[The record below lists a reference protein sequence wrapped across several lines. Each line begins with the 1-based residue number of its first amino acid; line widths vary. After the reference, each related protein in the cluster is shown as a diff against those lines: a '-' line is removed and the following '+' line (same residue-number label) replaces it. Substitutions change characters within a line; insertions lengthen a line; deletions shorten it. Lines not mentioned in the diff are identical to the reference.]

1 MDYVYKELPKIP
13 DNIPVLV
20 LGNHCDM
27 NHHRSV
33 NGDEVIYYLKTL
45 ARYYNYC
52 LLTIFILYTYIHYF
66 RSAPIRYAEVSMSNG
81 FGLRLI
87 YKWIGISFLQLQR
100 ENIMN
105 HLETNGSETKI
116 MTMELDVYQQSNEAN
131 YDMQVIYHSYCT
143 VFILFIIYLQ

>member
-1 MDYVYKELPKIP
+1 
-13 DNIPVLV
+13 
-20 LGNHCDM
+20 M

-45 ARYYNYC
+45 ERYFYYY
-52 LLTIFILYTYIHYF
+52 LLVSLKLGDQFIIILRF

-100 ENIMN
+100 ENIVN
-105 HLETNGSETKI
+105 QLETNGRETKI

-131 YDMQVIYHSYCT
+131 YDM
-143 VFILFIIYLQ
+143 